1 MTLPDPQQLLQRVRA
16 EWLVMAFGLLANI
29 ILIAYLGWRI
39 SILMDVVNRK
49 EVEFH
54 MIWTVQNELRANQLE
69 MLANQAETARILRPY
84 DQVEAAIKAK
94 AKAGAK

>member
-1 MTLPDPQQLLQRVRA
+1 MTLPDPNQLIQRVRA
-16 EWLVMAFGLLANI
+16 EWLVMAFGLLGNI

-69 MLANQAETARILRPY
+69 MLARQAETLRILRPY
-84 DQVEAAIKAK
+84 DQVERAIEAK
-94 AKAGAK
+94 RPK